1 MPVLFTK
8 ESMLNKIN
16 FAERS
21 SVKFV
26 EEGNGL
32 APKFN
37 DEGIL
42 PVVVTEAS
50 SGLVLMI
57 GYMNEESLKKSIST
71 GEGYY
76 WSRSRK
82 LLWHKGASSGM
93 VHKIKEIL
101 IDDDQ
106 DSVWLKVDIEGIGA
120 SCHVGY
126 KSCFYRSIEKG
137 QEGLTLRFT
146 EKEKTFD
153 QEVVYPGSEN
163 PTQL

>member
-1 MPVLFTK
+1 M
-8 ESMLNKIN
+8 NKIN
-16 FAERS
+16 FAKRK

-26 EEGNGL
+26 EEGNDL

-42 PVVVTEAS
+42 PVVVTEAL
-50 SGLVLMI
+50 SGTVLMI

-106 DSVWLKVDIEGIGA
+106 DSVWLKVEIEGIGA

-126 KSCFYRSIEKG
+126 KSCFYRSIEKNG
-137 QEGLTLRFT
+137 SKVTLNFT
-146 EKEKTFD
+146 ESEKTFD
-153 QEVVYPGSEN
+153 PEDVYPGSEN

>member
-1 MPVLFTK
+1 M
-8 ESMLNKIN
+8 NKVN
-16 FAERS
+16 FAKRE

-26 EEGNGL
+26 EEGNDL

-37 DEGIL
+37 DEGL
-42 PVVVTEAS
+42 MPVVVTEAL
-50 SGLVLMI
+50 SGTVLMI

-106 DSVWLKVDIEGIGA
+106 DSVWLKVDVQVIGA

-126 KSCFYRSIEKG
+126 KSCFYRSIEK
-137 QEGLTLRFT
+137 
-146 EKEKTFD
+146 
-153 QEVVYPGSEN
+153 
-163 PTQL
+163 

>member
-1 MPVLFTK
+1 
-8 ESMLNKIN
+8 LNKIN
-16 FAERS
+16 FAKRK

-26 EEGNGL
+26 EEGNDL

-50 SGLVLMI
+50 SGTVLMI
-57 GYMNEESLKKSIST
+57 GYMNEESLKKSIAS
-71 GEGYY
+71 GEGHY

-93 VHKIKEIL
+93 VHKIKEML

-106 DSVWLKVDIEGIGA
+106 DSVWLKVDVEGIGA

-126 KSCFYRSIEKG
+126 KSCFYRSIEKN
-137 QEGLTLRFT
+137 EINELTLNFT
-146 EKEKTFD
+146 EEEKTFD
-153 QEVVYPGSEN
+153 PEIVYPGSKN

>member
-1 MPVLFTK
+1 M
-8 ESMLNKIN
+8 
-16 FAERS
+16 
-21 SVKFV
+21 
-26 EEGNGL
+26 EEGNDL

-42 PVVVTEAS
+42 PAVVTEAS
-50 SGLVLMI
+50 SGMVLMI

-71 GEGYY
+71 GEGHY

-82 LLWHKGASSGM
+82 LIWHKGASSGM
-93 VHKIKEIL
+93 IHKIKEIL

-106 DSVWLKVDIEGIGA
+106 DSVWLKVDVQGIGA

-126 KSCFYRSIEKG
+126 KSCFYRSIEKDA
-137 QEGLTLRFT
+137 EGLSLKFT

-153 QEVVYPGSEN
+153 PEVVYSGSKN

>member
-1 MPVLFTK
+1 M
-8 ESMLNKIN
+8 NKVN
-16 FAERS
+16 FAKRE

-26 EEGNGL
+26 EEGNDL

-37 DEGIL
+37 DEGL
-42 PVVVTEAS
+42 MPVVVTEAL
-50 SGLVLMI
+50 SGTVLMI

-106 DSVWLKVDIEGIGA
+106 DSVWLKVDVQGIGA

-126 KSCFYRSIEKG
+126 KSCFYRSIEKEAG
-137 QEGLTLRFT
+137 GLSLKFT

-153 QEVVYPGSEN
+153 PEVVYPGSEN

>member
-1 MPVLFTK
+1 MRVLLSK
-8 ESMLNKIN
+8 INSLNKII
-16 FAERS
+16 FSKRT
-21 SVKFV
+21 SVEFV
-26 EEGNGL
+26 EEGNSL

-37 DEGIL
+37 EEGLL
-42 PVVVTEAS
+42 PVVVTEES
-50 SGLVLMI
+50 SGMVLMI
-57 GYMNEESLKKSIST
+57 GYMNEESLKRTIDT

-76 WSRSRK
+76 WSRSRE

-93 VHKIKEIL
+93 VHQIKEML

-106 DSVWLKVDIEGIGA
+106 DSVWLKVDVEGIGA

-126 KSCFYRSIEKG
+126 KSCFYRSIEKEA
-137 QEGLTLRFT
+137 EGLSLRFT

-153 QEVVYPGSEN
+153 PEVVYPGSEN